1 MILSN
6 SACPPTYLL
15 SRGGIVRG
23 VTRVLILG
31 GTGDAR
37 RLASLATAA
46 GFDVT
51 SSLAG
56 RTAQPILPEGA
67 ARSGGFGGADGLAAY
82 LRDGRFDLLVDA
94 THPFAD
100 QISQNAAQA
109 AIRAGVQRLLLDR
122 PSWDAVPG
130 DRWLRVASEAEAAST
145 LQGLAER
152 VFLTIGRQELAAFAH
167 LRAIWFLYRTIDA
180 PAADVA
186 RPPGLLLLDRGP
198 FAEHGERALME
209 AHRIE
214 ALVTRNSGGAATYPK
229 IAAARALGLP
239 VVMIERP
246 PVPAGEAVP
255 SPTEA
260 LAWLRRQ
267 AASVP

>member
-1 MILSN
+1 
-6 SACPPTYLL
+6 
-15 SRGGIVRG
+15 

-46 GFDVT
+46 GFEVT

-56 RTAQPILPEGA
+56 RTARPVLPEGSS
-67 ARSGGFGGADGLAAY
+67 RSGGFGGSEGLAAY
-82 LRDGRFDLLVDA
+82 LRHGQFDCLVDA

-109 AIRAGVQRLLLDR
+109 ATLANVPRVLLDR
-122 PSWDAVPG
+122 PGWEATTG
-130 DRWLRVASEAEAAST
+130 DHWIRVSSAGDAASRLT
-145 LQGLAER
+145 GLAAR

-167 LRAIWFLYRTIDA
+167 LRDVWFLYRTIDE
-180 PAADVA
+180 PAADTP

-198 FAEHGERALME
+198 FSEIGERTLLE
-209 AHRIE
+209 QHGIE
-214 ALVTRNSGGAATYPK
+214 AVVTRNSGGHETYPK

-246 PVPAGEAVP
+246 PVPPGEVVR
-255 SPTEA
+255 SPAEA
-260 LAWLRRQ
+260 LAWLQNLVTGVR
-267 AASVP
+267 